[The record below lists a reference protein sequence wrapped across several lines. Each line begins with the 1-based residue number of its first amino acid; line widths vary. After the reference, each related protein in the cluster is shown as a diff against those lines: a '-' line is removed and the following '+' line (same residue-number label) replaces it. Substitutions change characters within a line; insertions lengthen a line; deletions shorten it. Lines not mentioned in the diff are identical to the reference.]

1 MAEAAHKDNFDLV
14 ITNAVIIDGTG
25 APGYPGS
32 IAVKDGKIAQLGE
45 LSAQQ
50 IDTAAQHVD
59 AGGQVAS
66 PGFIDVHTHYDAQV
80 FWDGTLS
87 PSCYHGVTTVFGGF
101 CGFSIAPLS
110 EEAAPYLLH
119 MLARVEGMPVSSL
132 TEGVPWDWQSF
143 AEYLAKLDGKLG
155 VNAGFMAG
163 HSAIR
168 RVVMGE
174 RAVGEEATEQEL
186 AAMTE
191 LLGQCLAQGAM
202 GFSST
207 ISPTHND
214 AEGQPVPSRHASREE
229 LVALAGVCREHP
241 GTSLEF
247 LPGVGYFS
255 NEIKE
260 LMSDLSTAAER
271 PLNWNVLAAGDAEL
285 MENQLSATD
294 VARANGGEVLALTV
308 PQPITLRINL
318 YGGFVFDAMEGWA
331 ELFQVSVPE
340 RIAILQDP
348 ERRRQLDESARSK
361 GPMRNLAVW
370 EDLTVHAVFL
380 DEHKAL
386 EGKTVG
392 EIAALQNKTPFDAM
406 LDLSIAEGLR
416 TSFMPPAIGGDEA
429 LWHMRGKLWH
439 DDRTLIGA
447 SDAGAHLDMI
457 DTFAFS
463 TQVLGNGVRRHGVID
478 LETAIH
484 KITQVSAEAFG
495 LHDRGV
501 LKPGW
506 NADIVIF
513 DPQTVDSGQ
522 VYMKTDL
529 PCDEP
534 RVYADAFGID
544 HVFVNG
550 VQTIHHGEHTQA
562 LPGKV
567 LRSGEDTH
575 TPALRRPG

>member
-1 MAEAAHKDNFDLV
+1 MLDVV
-14 ITNAVIIDGTG
+14 IKNARIVDGTG
-25 APGYPGS
+25 APAYNGS
-32 IAVKDGKIAQLGE
+32 VGIKDGRIAALGE
-45 LSAQQ
+45 
-50 IDTAAQHVD
+50 VD
-59 AGGQVAS
+59 EDARQTLDAEGRVVC

-110 EEAAPYLLH
+110 ESAAPYLLN

-132 TEGVPWDWQSF
+132 TEGVPWDWESF
-143 AEYLAKLDGKLG
+143 GEYLGKLDGNLG

-174 RAVGEEATEQEL
+174 RAVGSEATPEEL
-186 AAMTE
+186 DEMKA
-191 LLGQCLAQGAM
+191 LLGKSLEEGAV

-207 ISPTHND
+207 ISVTHND
-214 AEGQPVPSRHASREE
+214 ADGQPVPSRHASREE
-229 LVALAGVCREHP
+229 LVELAGVCRDHE

-247 LPGVGYFS
+247 LPGVGSFPQ
-255 NEIKE
+255 EIKE
-260 LMSDLSTAAER
+260 LMADLSIAAQR
-271 PLNWNVLAAGDAEL
+271 PLNWNVLAAGDERV
-285 MENQLSATD
+285 MESQLSATD
-294 VARANGGEVLALTV
+294 VARAKGGEVLALTV

-318 YGGFVFDAMEGWA
+318 YGGFVFDAMTGWA
-331 ELFQVSVPE
+331 DLFQVSVEE
-340 RIAILQDP
+340 RMAILRDP
-348 ERRRQLDESARSK
+348 EKRAALDVSARSS
-361 GPMRNLAVW
+361 GPMRNLADW
-370 EDLTVHAVFL
+370 ENLTVHAVF
-380 DEHKAL
+380 DEANKDL

-392 EIAALQNKTPFDAM
+392 EIAAEQGKSPFDAM
-406 LDLSIAEGLR
+406 IDLALSEGLR
-416 TSFMPPAIGGDEA
+416 TSFMPPPIGGDEA
-429 LWHMRGKLWH
+429 LWEARGKLWA

-463 TQVLGNGVRRHGVID
+463 TQVLGNGVRKYGVIS
-478 LETAIH
+478 LEDAIH
-484 KITQVSAEAFG
+484 QMTQVAADAFG
-495 LHDRGV
+495 LKERGV
-501 LKPGW
+501 LKKGWLADLVVLDPGE
-506 NADIVIF
+506 VG
-513 DPQTVDSGQ
+513 SGP
-522 VYMKTDL
+522 VYMKSDL

-550 VQTIHHGEHTQA
+550 VQTIRDGEHTNA

-567 LRSGEDTH
+567 IRSGEDTQ
-575 TPALRRPG
+575 TPSMVRFYD

>member
-1 MAEAAHKDNFDLV
+1 MLDLL
-14 ITNAVIIDGTG
+14 IKNATIVDGTG
-25 APGYPGS
+25 APAYSG
-32 IAVKDGKIAQLGE
+32 AVGIRDGHIVAVGDVAEEAGQTL
-45 LSAQQ
+45 
-50 IDTAAQHVD
+50 D
-59 AGGQVAS
+59 AEGKVVC
-66 PGFIDVHTHYDAQV
+66 PGFVDVHTHYDAQV

-110 EEAAPYLLH
+110 KEAAPYLLH
-119 MLARVEGMPVSSL
+119 MLARVEGMPVNSL

-143 AEYLAKLDGKLG
+143 AEYLAKLEGGLG

-174 RAVGEEATEQEL
+174 RAVGEEATEAEL
-186 AAMTE
+186 EQMKV
-191 LLGQCLAQGAM
+191 LLGQCLAEGAM

-207 ISPTHND
+207 ISATHND
-214 AEGQPVPSRHASREE
+214 ADGNPVPSRHASREE
-229 LVALAGVCREHP
+229 LVELAGVCREHE

-255 NEIKE
+255 NEVKQ
-260 LMSDLSTAAER
+260 LMSDLSTAAQR
-271 PLNWNVLAAGDAEL
+271 PLNWNVLGAGEAGL

-294 VARANGGEVLALTV
+294 LARANGGEVLALTV

-331 ELFQVSVPE
+331 DLFKVSIEE
-340 RIAILQDP
+340 RIRILSDP
-348 ERRRQLDESARSK
+348 EQRARLDESARSK

-370 EDLTVHAVFL
+370 EDLTIHAVFL
-380 DEHKAL
+380 DKNKPL
-386 EGKTVG
+386 EGMTVG
-392 EIAALQNKTPFDAM
+392 ELAAQQGKAPFDAM
-406 LDLSIAEGLR
+406 LDLAIEEGLR

-429 LWHMRGKLWH
+429 LWQVRGELWQ

-463 TQVLGNGVRRHGVID
+463 TQVLGNGVRKYGVIS
-478 LETAIH
+478 LEQAVH
-484 KITQVSAEAFG
+484 QMTQIPAEVFG
-495 LHDRGV
+495 LKQRGL
-501 LKPGW
+501 LKPGYH
-506 NADIVIF
+506 ADIVIM
-513 DPQTVDSGQ
+513 DPETVGSGP

-534 RVYADAFGID
+534 RVYADAFGIEQ
-544 HVFVNG
+544 VFVNG
-550 VQTIHHGEHTQA
+550 VQTIEDGKHTQA

-567 LRSGEDTH
+567 LRSGEDTV
-575 TPALRRPG
+575 TPALVRN

>member
-1 MAEAAHKDNFDLV
+1 MLDLL
-14 ITNAVIIDGTG
+14 ITNATIVDGTG
-25 APGYPGS
+25 APAYSGAIG
-32 IAVKDGKIAQLGE
+32 VRDGRIVG
-45 LSAQQ
+45 
-50 IDTAAQHVD
+50 V
-59 AGGQVAS
+59 GQVDEAARQTLDAQGKVVC
-66 PGFIDVHTHYDAQV
+66 PGFVDVHTHYDAQV

-110 EEAAPYLLH
+110 ADAAPYLLN
-119 MLARVEGMPVSSL
+119 MLARVEGMPVNSL

-143 AEYLAKLDGKLG
+143 SEYLAKLEGGLG

-174 RAVGEEATEQEL
+174 RAVGEEASEEEVAQMK
-186 AAMTE
+186 A
-191 LLGQCLAQGAM
+191 LLSQCLSEGAM

-207 ISPTHND
+207 ISATHND
-214 AEGQPVPSRHASREE
+214 ADGNPVPSRHASRDE
-229 LVALAGVCREHP
+229 LVELAGVCRDHE

-255 NEIKE
+255 NDIKQ
-260 LMSDLSTAAER
+260 LMSDLSTAAQR
-271 PLNWNVLAAGDAEL
+271 PLNWNVLGAGQADL
-285 MENQLSATD
+285 MENQLSASD
-294 VARANGGEVLALTV
+294 LARANGGEVLALTV

-318 YGGFVFDAMEGWA
+318 YGGFVFDAMDGWA
-331 ELFQVSVPE
+331 DLFKVSVDE
-340 RIAILQDP
+340 RIRILSDP
-348 ERRRQLDESARSK
+348 AERARLDESARAR

-380 DEHKAL
+380 DKNKSL

-392 EIAALQNKTPFDAM
+392 EIAQLQGKAPFDAM
-406 LDLSIAEGLR
+406 LDLAIDEGLR

-429 LWHMRGKLWH
+429 LWQVRGELWK

-463 TQVLGNGVRRHGVID
+463 TQVLGNGVRKYGVID
-478 LETAIH
+478 LEQAVH
-484 KITQVSAEAFG
+484 QMTQVPAEAFG
-495 LHDRGV
+495 LKQRG
-501 LKPGW
+501 LLQPGYH
-506 NADIVIF
+506 ADIVVM
-513 DPQTVDSGQ
+513 DPDTVGSGP

-534 RVYADAFGID
+534 RVYADAFGIE

-550 VQTIHHGEHTQA
+550 IQTIKDGAHTA
-562 LPGKV
+562 ELPGKV
-567 LRSGEDTH
+567 LRSGEDTQ
-575 TPALRRPG
+575 TPALVRT

>member
-1 MAEAAHKDNFDLV
+1 MLDLI
-14 ITNAVIIDGTG
+14 ITNARIIDGTG
-25 APGYPGS
+25 APAYEGAIG
-32 IAVKDGKIAQLGE
+32 VKDGKIAAVGDVDE
-45 LSAQQ
+45 
-50 IDTAAQHVD
+50 AAQHTID
-59 AGGQVAS
+59 AKGQVVC

-110 EEAAPYLLH
+110 PDAAPYLLN

-132 TEGVPWDWQSF
+132 TEGVPWDWRSF
-143 AEYLAKLDGKLG
+143 GEYLAKLEGGLG

-174 RAVGEEATEQEL
+174 RAVGHEATDAEL
-186 AAMTE
+186 DAMAD
-191 LLGQCLAQGAM
+191 LLDKSLDEGAM

-214 AEGQPVPSRHASREE
+214 ADGQPVPSRHASREE
-229 LVALAGVCREHP
+229 LVRLAGVCRDHA

-255 NEIKE
+255 DDTKQ
-260 LMSDLSTAAER
+260 LMSDLSTAAQR
-271 PLNWNVLAAGDAEL
+271 PLNWNVLSAGPDSL

-318 YGGFVFDAMEGWA
+318 YGGFIFDAMTGWA
-331 ELFQVSVPE
+331 ELFQLSIE
-340 RIAILQDP
+340 DRIKALSNP
-348 ERRRQLDESARSK
+348 ARRIELDQSARNS
-361 GPMRNLAVW
+361 GPMRNMAKW
-370 EDLTVHAVFL
+370 EDLTVHTTFL
-380 DEHKAL
+380 ETNKPL
-386 EGKTVG
+386 EGRTVG
-392 EIAALQNKTPFDAM
+392 EIAEEQGKSAIDVM
-406 LDLSIAEGLR
+406 LDLAISEGLR
-416 TSFMPPAIGGDEA
+416 TSFMPAAIGGDEA
-429 LWHMRGKLWH
+429 LWEARGKLWA

-463 TQVLGNGVRRHGVID
+463 TQVLGNGVRKHGVI
-478 LETAIH
+478 EIEQAIH
-484 KITQVSAEAFG
+484 QMTQVAAQAFG
-495 LHDRGV
+495 LIDRGV
-501 LKPGW
+501 LQPGW
-506 NADIVIF
+506 NADIVIL
-513 DPQTVDSGQ
+513 DPDTVGSGP
-522 VYMKTDL
+522 VYMKSDL
-529 PCDEP
+529 PCNEQ
-534 RVYADAFGID
+534 RVYAEAFGID

-550 VQTIHHGEHTQA
+550 VQTIRHGEHTDA

-567 LRSGEDTH
+567 LRSGEDTQ
-575 TPALRRPG
+575 TAALDPIARQSA

>member
-1 MAEAAHKDNFDLV
+1 MLDLV
-14 ITNAVIIDGTG
+14 IDNAQIIDGTG
-25 APGYPGS
+25 APSYLGS
-32 IAVKDGKIAQLGE
+32 VGVRDGRIAAVGDVTE
-45 LSAQQ
+45 EAQQ
-50 IDTAAQHVD
+50 RLDAQGKV
-59 AGGQVAS
+59 VC
-66 PGFIDVHTHYDAQV
+66 PGFVDVHTHYDAQV

-101 CGFSIAPLS
+101 CGFSIAPLNQ
-110 EEAAPYLLH
+110 EAAPYLLN

-143 AEYLAKLDGKLG
+143 AQYLAKLDGNLG

-163 HSAIR
+163 HSALR

-174 RAVGEEATEQEL
+174 RAVGEQANPEEL
-186 AAMTE
+186 AAME
-191 LLGQCLAQGAM
+191 GLLSTSLAEGAM

-214 AEGQPVPSRHASREE
+214 ADGNPVPSRHASRDE
-229 LVALAGVCREHP
+229 LVALARVCRDHE

-255 NEIKE
+255 EEIKQ
-260 LMSDLSTAAER
+260 LMSDLSTAAQR
-271 PLNWNVLAAGDAEL
+271 PLNWNVLAAGEADL

-308 PQPITLRINL
+308 PQPITLRLNL
-318 YGGFVFDAMEGWA
+318 YGGFVFDAMDGWA
-331 ELFQVSVPE
+331 ELFKLSIDD
-340 RIAILQDP
+340 RIAVLSDP
-348 ERRRQLDESARSK
+348 EQRIELDASARAR

-370 EDLTVHAVFL
+370 EDMTVHAVFN
-380 DEHKAL
+380 DDNKAL
-386 EGKTVG
+386 EGRTIG
-392 EIAALQNKTPFDAM
+392 DIATELGKSAFDTM
-406 LDLSIAEGLR
+406 LDLAISEGLR

-429 LWHMRGKLWH
+429 LWHMRGKLWA

-463 TQVLGNGVRRHGVID
+463 TQVLGNGVRNFGVIE
-478 LETAIH
+478 LEHAIH
-484 KITQVSAEAFG
+484 QMTQVPAEAFG
-495 LHDRGV
+495 LRERGLV
-501 LKPGW
+501 REGW
-506 NADIVIF
+506 HADLVIL
-513 DPQTVDSGQ
+513 DPDTVGSGP
-522 VYMKTDL
+522 VYMKNDL

-534 RVYADAFGID
+534 RVYADAFGVE

-550 VQTIHHGEHTQA
+550 VQTIKNGEHTDV

-567 LRSGEDTH
+567 LRSGQDTQ
-575 TPALRRPG
+575 TPALARGG